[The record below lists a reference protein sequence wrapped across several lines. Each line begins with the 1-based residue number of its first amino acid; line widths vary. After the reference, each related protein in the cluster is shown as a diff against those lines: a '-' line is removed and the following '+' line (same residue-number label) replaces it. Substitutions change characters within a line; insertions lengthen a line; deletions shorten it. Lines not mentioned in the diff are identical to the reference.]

1 MSVLVVVAHPDDEVL
16 GCGGTMAALAA
27 AGVAVRCCVLCSG
40 ADARQG
46 RPAAPELAADL
57 AAAQAILGAGEP
69 VLGDFPN
76 IRFNTVPHLDL
87 VQFVEEALR
96 ETAATTL
103 FTHHPGD
110 LNDDHRHTS
119 LAVQAAARLAQR
131 GGAASPLAGLYFMEV
146 ASSTDW
152 AFRGGGPPFAP
163 DAFLEIGEAGL
174 AKKIAALAAYRGV
187 ARDFPHPRSAEAIR
201 GAAAA
206 RGAQDGL
213 SYAEAFETAF
223 RRLDP
228 RRL

>member
-27 AGVAVRCCVLCSG
+27 AGVPVRSCILCAG

-46 RPAAPELAADL
+46 RPAAPELLADL
-57 AAAQAILGAGEP
+57 LAAQAALGVGEP
-69 VLGDFPN
+69 ILGDFPN

-87 VQFVEEALR
+87 VRFVEDALR
-96 ETAATTL
+96 QSAATTL

-110 LNDDHRHTS
+110 LNDDHRQTS
-119 LAVQAAARLAQR
+119 LAAQAAARLGQR
-131 GGAASPLAGLYFMEV
+131 GGEAPPLSGLYFMEV

-152 AFRGGGPPFAP
+152 AFRGGGPPFSP
-163 DAFLEIGEAGL
+163 DAFFEIGEAGL
-174 AKKIAALAAYRGV
+174 ARKLQALAAYRGV
-187 ARDFPHPRSAEAIR
+187 AREFPHPRSAEAIR
-201 GAAAA
+201 GGAAA
-206 RGAQDGL
+206 RGAQAGMR
-213 SYAEAFETAF
+213 YAEAFATAF